1 MLPIR
6 IAGTGYY
13 LPERRVTSSELEEQ
27 LQLSPGWI
35 ERVTGVRERRA
46 AAEHESSSQMA
57 AVAARIALE
66 NAGLQASDLDAIV
79 GASAIPQ
86 QAIPCTAVYVQRQ
99 LALGESGCA
108 CFDIN
113 STCLSFYNALH
124 SVAHMVAAGVY
135 NTVLIFSSEINRFGL
150 NPNEPESAVLFGDAA
165 AAVIITRSQPSQK
178 STLLHGVM
186 RTYGKGSELTRIL
199 GGGSLQHPNNPT
211 TSPEMNMFHMD
222 GPGVFRMAIKQLG
235 PFLDN
240 FFEQIPWQRS
250 EVDALVPHQASGF
263 GLKQLYSRFGFAKE
277 QVIINIHERGNCI
290 AASTPLALAEAIHHG
305 RIKRNDRILL
315 LGTGAG
321 LSLSAIALIY

>member
-46 AAEHESSSQMA
+46 AQNESSSEMA
-57 AVAARIALE
+57 AAAAQIALE

-99 LALGESGCA
+99 LKLGESGCA

-124 SVAHMVAAGVY
+124 TVAHMVAAGVY
-135 NTVLIFSSEINRFGL
+135 NTVLIFSSEITRLGL
-150 NPNEPESAVLFGDAA
+150 NPHEPESSVLFGDAA
-165 AAVIITRSQPSQK
+165 AAVIITRSQPSQR
-178 STLLHGVM
+178 SALLHGAM

-199 GGGSLQHPNNPT
+199 GGGSLHHPNNPT
-211 TSPEMNMFHMD
+211 TTPEMNMFNMD

-235 PFLDN
+235 PFLND

-263 GLKQLYSRFGFAKE
+263 GLKQLSSRLGFTSE
-277 QVIINIHERGNCI
+277 QVIINLATRGNCI
-290 AASTPLALAEAIHHG
+290 AASTPLALAESVESG
-305 RIKRNDRILL
+305 RIKRNDRVLL